1 MRVCFRS
8 PAWVEAGALLRRH
21 RGPLV
26 LALLLVV
33 VNRVAA
39 LALPAASKYVVDEV
53 IVGRRPGLLLPVA
66 LVVCTA
72 VVVEAAAAFGAAH
85 LAGVAGQRAIAE
97 VRRGLQERVLRLPLR
112 RIDAAQSGTLAARVM
127 ADSEQVRYLVGTG
140 LVQLAS
146 SVLTATLA
154 LAVLSWFNA
163 SAAFALLV
171 ILAVVL
177 VGLAGGF
184 RRIFATLATLTH
196 LRAELTGRLVEA
208 VGGARVVKAYVAER
222 REAHRFTKQAHRL
235 LRQSIR
241 AIRGISLFNAG
252 TTLVAGAMGGL
263 VLIIGGR
270 AVAGGTMSL
279 GSLVMYVSLTGF
291 LLGPVVQ
298 IAAAAGDLGNAV
310 AALERIAELRACATE
325 AEEDRS
331 LGRLPQVDGTVDFD
345 HVSYA
350 YVPGQLALRGVSLH
364 APAGST
370 IALVGPNGSGKSTLC
385 RLLLAH
391 DRPTAGRILIDGRD
405 LAGLRRRDYRS
416 RVGVVL
422 QDDLLFDGTIAENIR
437 YGRPGAPLADV
448 LAAGR
453 LARCDDFAEALAAG
467 YETRVG
473 ERGMRLSGGQRQRIA
488 IARAILM
495 DPRILVL
502 DEATSHLDSE
512 SELLVQAALRTLCR
526 ERTTFVIAHRLST
539 VRCADQILVIDRGVI
554 VERGTHAELLA
565 HSGCYTRLCR
575 TRRTFETANSATA
588 MRRLTPIAA
597 LKES

>member
-1 MRVCFRS
+1 MRVGFRS

-21 RGPLV
+21 RGPLL

-33 VNRVAA
+33 MNRVAA

-66 LVVCTA
+66 LVVCGA
-72 VVVEAAAAFGAAH
+72 VVVEALTAFGAAQ
-85 LAGVAGQRAIAE
+85 LAGVAGQRAVAE
-97 VRRGLQERVLRLPLR
+97 VRRGLQERVLRLPLQ
-112 RIDAAQSGTLAARVM
+112 RIDTAQSGTLAARVM

-177 VGLAGGF
+177 VGLGGGF
-184 RRIFATLATLTH
+184 RRIFATLAALTH
-196 LRAELTGRLVEA
+196 LRTELTGHLVEV
-208 VGGARVVKAYVAER
+208 VGGARVVKACGAER

-241 AIRGISLFNAG
+241 AIRGVSLFNAG
-252 TTLVAGAMGGL
+252 TTLVAGAIGVL
-263 VLIIGGR
+263 VLIVGGR

-310 AALERIAELRACATE
+310 AALERIAELRAFATE

-331 LGRLPQVDGTVDFD
+331 LGRLPHVDGTVDFD
-345 HVSYA
+345 QVSYA

-405 LAGLRRRDYRS
+405 LAGLRRRDYRCH
-416 RVGVVL
+416 VGVVL
-422 QDDLLFDGTIAENIR
+422 QDDILFDGTIADNIR
-437 YGRPGAPLADV
+437 YGRPGASLSEV
-448 LAAGR
+448 RTVGR
-453 LARCDDFAEALAAG
+453 LAHCAEFVERLPQG
-467 YETRVG
+467 YSTAVG
-473 ERGMRLSGGQRQRIA
+473 ERGVRLSAGQRQRVA
-488 IARAILM
+488 IARAFLV
-495 DPRILVL
+495 DPRILIL
-502 DEATSHLDSE
+502 DEATSSLDPE
-512 SELLVQAALRTLCR
+512 SEVLIRDALRRLCCG
-526 ERTTFVIAHRLST
+526 RTTFVVAHRLYT
-539 VRCADQILVIDRGVI
+539 IQAADLILVFERGAV
-554 VERGTHAELLA
+554 VERGTHKELLA
-565 HSGCYTRLCR
+565 QEGRYWRQYHALREPRQDLSLEVAHGC
-575 TRRTFETANSATA
+575 
-588 MRRLTPIAA
+588 
-597 LKES
+597 